1 MGSIE
6 FMFSG
11 GVIMTTRG
19 NRVELFLLD
28 AFTDRP
34 FTGNPAAVC
43 LLDQVLPATLMR
55 KIAAEMNLSETAF
68 ILPIDGDHANA
79 TRFRIRWFTPLVE
92 VNLCGHATLA
102 SAAAIFREMGNPAE
116 TIFFESKSGPLT
128 ARRCING
135 FTLDFPSNPPHP
147 FPVPPGILEGLG
159 LMDGKTGWLS
169 EEAEML
175 LIPLETYEEVRS
187 LSPDYRQLL
196 AVTGRNGAQGVIVT
210 ATGPEY
216 FDFCSRYFGP
226 WEGINEDPVT
236 GSAHTVLAPYWGSLL
251 GKSCLRALQASERTG
266 IVEARLVDGQRVEL
280 TGNVRLVMRGSL
292 FF

>member
-1 MGSIE
+1 MGMIE

-19 NRVELFLLD
+19 NRVELFHLD

-43 LLDQVLPATLMR
+43 LLDQVLPASLMR
-55 KIAAEMNLSETAF
+55 KIAGEINLSETAF

-102 SAAAIFREMGNPAE
+102 TAAAIFMEMGNPAE
-116 TIFFESKSGPLT
+116 RIFFESKSGPLT
-128 ARRCING
+128 ASRSTNG

-147 FPVPPGILEGLG
+147 CRVPAGILEGLG
-159 LMDGKTGWLS
+159 LTDGKTGWLS

-175 LIPLETYEEVRS
+175 LVPLETYEEVRS

-196 AVTGRNGAQGVIVT
+196 AVSERNGAQGVIVT
-210 ATGPEY
+210 APGPEC

-266 IVEARLVDGQRVEL
+266 IVEARLVAGPRVEL
-280 TGNVRLVMRGSL
+280 TGKVRLVMRGSL
-292 FF
+292 FV